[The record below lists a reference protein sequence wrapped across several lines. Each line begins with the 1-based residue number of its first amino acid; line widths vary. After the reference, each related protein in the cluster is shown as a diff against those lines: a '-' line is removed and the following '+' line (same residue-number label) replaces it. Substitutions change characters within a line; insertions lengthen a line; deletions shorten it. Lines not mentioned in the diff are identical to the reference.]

1 MKILELHKW
10 KPKPKILTCPRCWTK
25 FEYDAEDLETKTS
38 VSIVPM
44 GTTGIPCSIPILGI
58 TCPSCKNWIKLS

>member
-1 MKILELHKW
+1 MKIVEYKSRW
-10 KPKPKILTCPRCWTK
+10 PKRIMCQVCNTVL
-25 FEYDAEDLETKTS
+25 EYDAEDLETKTS

-44 GTTGIPCSIPILGI
+44 GTTGIPCSLPILGI

>member
-1 MKILELHKW
+1 MKIVEYHSPW
-10 KPKPKILTCPRCWTK
+10 PKRAMYKICYTV
-25 FEYDAEDLETKTS
+25 FEYDKEDLETKTS

-44 GTTGIPCSIPILGI
+44 GTTGIPCSLPIMGV

>member
-1 MKILELHKW
+1 MRIVEYKSPW
-10 KPKPKILTCPRCWTK
+10 PKRVMCQVCYAVL
-25 FEYDAEDLETKTS
+25 EYDNKDLETKTS